1 MNIDYMCKVHVYK
14 HTQFRI
20 FVCVQLWT
28 IEIKDVIITYI
39 KCLYGQ
45 GFVSF
50 MYMFRNEIAS
60 QMEGFI
66 NILKKS

>member
-1 MNIDYMCKVHVYK
+1 MYKVHVYK
-14 HTQFRI
+14 RTHFRI
-20 FVCVQLWT
+20 FVCVQLWA

-39 KCLYGQ
+39 KYLYGQ